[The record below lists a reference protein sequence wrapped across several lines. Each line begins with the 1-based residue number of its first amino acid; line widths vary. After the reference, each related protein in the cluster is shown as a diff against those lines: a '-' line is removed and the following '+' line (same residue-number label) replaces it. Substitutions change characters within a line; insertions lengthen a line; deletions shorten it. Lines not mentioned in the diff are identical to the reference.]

1 MANNYTHQKKVL
13 LRAAFISLAI
23 HGLIIALLSGLY
35 QEEKVSQLKK
45 KSPINV
51 ELIQVEPKKATP
63 KPKQKPK
70 PKPQNTPVPKPQP
83 KPAPKPK
90 PQPKPQPKPRPQPKP
105 KPQPKPEPKPQPK
118 IKPKTTRPNRQV
130 NTGAANQLPPTRSTD
145 NSPNQAQPAKPAQT
159 KNSTANTS
167 AKSDKTTSGNTD
179 NRQTLDNTTTEQPAK
194 ESAPVIRNE
203 RPVCVYCPEP
213 RIPRRAEQ
221 RGEEGYAI
229 YRLYVSA
236 SGRVVRAQ
244 LLGNSGHSG
253 WNNAARQAAMRSSF
267 KPMTQQNTFD
277 INYEMRSR

>member
-1 MANNYTHQKKVL
+1 MASYYTHQKKVL
-13 LRAAFISLAI
+13 LQAALISLAV

-63 KPKQKPK
+63 QTRPKPK
-70 PKPQNTPVPKPQP
+70 PK
-83 KPAPKPK
+83 PKPK
-90 PQPKPQPKPRPQPKP
+90 PQPKPKP
-105 KPQPKPEPKPQPK
+105 KPQPKPKPKPKPQPN
-118 IKPKTTRPNRQV
+118 IKQKATRPNRQV
-130 NTGAANQLPPTRSTD
+130 NNGATNQLPPTRSTD
-145 NSPNQAQPAKPAQT
+145 TPTNQAQPAKPVQT
-159 KNSTANTS
+159 NNSTANTS
-167 AKSDKTTSGNTD
+167 EKLDKRTSDNSD
-179 NRQTLDNTTTEQPAK
+179 NRQTLDKTTAEQPAK
-194 ESAPVIRNE
+194 ESAPVVRNE
-203 RPVCVYCPEP
+203 SPVCVYCPEP

-267 KPMTQQNTFD
+267 RPMTQQNTFD

>member
-1 MANNYTHQKKVL
+1 MAHNYTHQKKVL
-13 LRAAFISLAI
+13 LLAAFISLAI

-63 KPKQKPK
+63 QPKPKPKPK
-70 PKPQNTPVPKPQP
+70 PKPQPQP
-83 KPAPKPK
+83 QPKPK
-90 PQPKPQPKPRPQPKP
+90 PQPQPKQKPQPQPKPKPQPQPKP
-105 KPQPKPEPKPQPK
+105 KPQPK
-118 IKPKTTRPNRQV
+118 IKQKTTRPNRQV
-130 NTGAANQLPPTRSTD
+130 NTGATNQLPPTGSTD
-145 NSPNQAQPAKPAQT
+145 TPTNQAQPAKPAQT
-159 KNSTANTS
+159 NNSTANTS
-167 AKSDKTTSGNTD
+167 EKSDKTTSGNTD

-203 RPVCVYCPEP
+203 SPVCVYCPKP
-213 RIPRRAEQ
+213 SIPRRAEQ

-253 WNNAARQAAMRSSF
+253 WNNAARQTAMSSSF
-267 KPMTQQNTFD
+267 RPMTQQSTID
-277 INYEMRSR
+277 IYYEMLSK

>member
-13 LRAAFISLAI
+13 LLAAFISLAI

-35 QEEKVSQLKK
+35 QEDQVSQLKK

-51 ELIQVEPKKATP
+51 EIIQVEPKKATP
-63 KPKQKPK
+63 KPKPK

-83 KPAPKPK
+83 KPKPAPKPA
-90 PQPKPQPKPRPQPKP
+90 PAPKPQPKP
-105 KPQPKPEPKPQPK
+105 KPQPRPEPEPQPK
-118 IKPKTTRPNRQV
+118 IKPTTTRPNRQV

-145 NSPNQAQPAKPAQT
+145 NSANQAQPAKPAQT
-159 KNSTANTS
+159 NNSTAN
-167 AKSDKTTSGNTD
+167 KSEKS
-179 NRQTLDNTTTEQPAK
+179 DNTTAAQPTQ
-194 ESAPVIRNE
+194 ESPPVIRNE
-203 RPVCVYCPEP
+203 SPVCIYCPEP

-236 SGRVVRAQ
+236 SGNVVRAQ

-253 WNNAARQAAMRSSF
+253 WNNAARQAAMSSSF
-267 KPMTQQNTFD
+267 KPMSQQNTFD
-277 INYEMRSR
+277 INYVMRSR